1 MDASIVQTMV
11 QFGGLGV
18 LALFAGVMLRS
29 FLTQLEGMTQ
39 LLQNHMSKLLER
51 QELSNELLRAMLA
64 EMKAHEE
71 RAVARQELLRE
82 EVRQGNK

>member
-29 FLTQLEGMTQ
+29 FLAQLEGLTQ

-64 EMKAHEE
+64 EMNAHE
-71 RAVARQELLRE
+71 
-82 EVRQGNK
+82 